1 MTVDSSGDLPPF
13 NRSDKVGSGGFSDIF
28 LDPNHSERLIKVL
41 KFPLIGADA
50 ERLHRLLD
58 VRDWVRPS
66 DTATLTSRFAWPI
79 EWWGDNTG
87 ITGFSMDE
95 ASPGCWFTVT
105 VAGRT
110 IRTLLQLK
118 YLENAAWWQ
127 RRAVSSE
134 PPDLPPDNRRELAID
149 WIDTIE
155 TLHNNGL
162 AFGDISSNNICAN
175 LADKPTVYLFDVD
188 SIGLPAEVEASQ
200 IRTVDWNAPEG
211 LDAVRR
217 DRSLAALLVW
227 RLFTETRL
235 GYPTQSK
242 QHLLDAAGSTLIA
255 SHLEATYLS
264 GDADALSEVS
274 DGLRRLRVD
283 EIASTALDQAQQ
295 TRYARLIHRE
305 AKHGS
310 NARFT
315 ASDLEA
321 TTQLEFEQTID
332 EATSA
337 ERKRL
342 IGRAAFAHPGYEL
355 DIRPDTGAYIRPTS
369 IGQLRDL
376 IYDAE
381 FERLATNLTSQ
392 GLGDLETDPWLPRA
406 IQHALVRAN
415 QPEMEIVESDRS
427 ATISWQ
433 WPEASY
439 VNAVIID
446 VTAVRHH
453 LSREVVIRHPG
464 DRTGVAV
471 IESQT
476 PLEGKVVLR
485 LAAKS
490 RSGRV
495 FAGSEQSASNFT
507 ITCPVPIVQG
517 LTSTVRSAAHNE
529 APTKGVTVQDPV
541 QVAAE
546 IERERQAKSRRSRR
560 RAATVAAALVAVSVV
575 GLLGWR
581 LFTTLAWETHPAE
594 SVFASDRDGDWEIY
608 VRRHSGVVQQLT
620 FNDHDDRNPV
630 WHPSG
635 KFIAFE
641 SNYDGDWELLRMNA
655 DGTDVRSYTFNTY
668 ADIDMAWSPDGTQL
682 VFASDRDG
690 DWEIYVRRHSG
701 VVQQLTF
708 NDHDDRNPVWHPS
721 GKFIAFESNYDGDW
735 ELLRM
740 NADGT
745 DVRSYTFN
753 TYADIDMAWNR
764 PRPTRRWDPGTW
776 MKTN

>member
-1 MTVDSSGDLPPF
+1 MPVDSSGALPPF
-13 NRSDKVGSGGFSDIF
+13 NRSDRVGSGGFSEIF
-28 LDPNHSERLIKVL
+28 KDPDHPERLIKVF

-50 ERLHRLLD
+50 ERFHRLVD
-58 VRDWVRPS
+58 IRDWVRPS

-87 ITGFSMDE
+87 VTGFSMTE
-95 ASPGCWFTVT
+95 APPGCWFMVT

-162 AFGDISSNNICAN
+162 AYGDISSNNICAN
-175 LADKPTVYLFDVD
+175 LSERPTVYLFDVD
-188 SIGLPAEVEASQ
+188 SIGLPVEVEAGQ
-200 IRTVDWNAPEG
+200 VRTVDWNAPEG
-211 LDAVRR
+211 LDAVHR

-235 GYPTQSK
+235 SYPKQSE
-242 QHLLDAAGSTLIA
+242 QHLLDAVGSTSIAGS
-255 SHLEATYLS
+255 LELAYLN

-274 DGLRRLRVD
+274 DSLRRLRSD
-283 EIASTALDQAQQ
+283 EIASVALARAEQ
-295 TRYARLIHRE
+295 TRYARFIKRE
-305 AKHGS
+305 ASHGPTGRFATAEQD
-310 NARFT
+310 AR
-315 ASDLEA
+315 
-321 TTQLEFEQTID
+321 TQLEFEQTVD

-337 ERKRL
+337 ERNRL
-342 IGRAAFAHPGYEL
+342 VARAAFSHPGYEL
-355 DIRPDTGAYIRPTS
+355 DVRPDTGAYHRPTS
-369 IGQLRDL
+369 VGQLRDL

-381 FERLATNLTSQ
+381 FERLAANLASQ

-406 IQHALVRAN
+406 IQHALVMGSN
-415 QPEMEIVESDRS
+415 PEIEIVESDGS

-433 WPEASY
+433 WPESSF
-439 VNAVIID
+439 VNAAVID

-453 LSREVVIRHPG
+453 LSREVVVRHAG
-464 DRTGVAV
+464 ERNGVAV
-471 IESQT
+471 VESQT

-485 LAAKS
+485 FAVKS

-495 FAGSEQSASNFT
+495 FAGSEQSVSDFT
-507 ITCPVPIVQG
+507 ITSPALIVQR
-517 LTSTVRSAAHNE
+517 LASAVRSAGSAQV
-529 APTKGVTVQDPV
+529 PTTSVRVQDPV
-541 QVAAE
+541 QVAADQ
-546 IERERQAKSRRSRR
+546 ERRRLATRLHRRR
-560 RAATVAAALVAVSVV
+560 RAATVAVWLVAVSGI

-581 LFTTLAWETHPAE
+581 LFTTLAWETYPAE

-608 VRRHSGVVQQLT
+608 VRRNGGAVQQLT
-620 FNDHDDRNPV
+620 FNDHDDRNPA

-635 KFIAFE
+635 RFIAFE

-655 DGTDVRSYTFNTY
+655 NGTNVVSYTFNTS
-668 ADIDMAWSPDGTQL
+668 DEVDMAWSPDGTQS

-690 DWEIYVRRHSG
+690 DWEIYVRRHG
-701 VVQQLTF
+701 GAVQQLTF
-708 NDHDDRNPVWHPS
+708 NDHDDRNPVWLPS
-721 GKFIAFESNYDGDW
+721 GRFIAFESNYDGDW

-740 NADGT
+740 NANGT
-745 DVRSYTFN
+745 NVGSYTFN
-753 TYADIDMAWNR
+753 TSADVDMAWNKPR
-764 PRPTRRWDPGTW
+764 PRLRWDPR
-776 MKTN
+776 K